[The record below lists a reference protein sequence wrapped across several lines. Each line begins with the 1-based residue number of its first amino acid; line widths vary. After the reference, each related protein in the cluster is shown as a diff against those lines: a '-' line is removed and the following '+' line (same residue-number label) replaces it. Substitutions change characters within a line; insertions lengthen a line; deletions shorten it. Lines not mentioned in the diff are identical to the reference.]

1 MKNQNLHLCQ
11 PPILKT
17 AGYGPKK
24 SPIVSAGFQRGK
36 KYTRR
41 SEKIEAVIVL
51 EDHVRGMARNEVP
64 ACLLGS
70 STELVCL
77 CDVSILR
84 VSDLILWPMTTPNG
98 MQLLFSQIAAR
109 TVVRG
114 SRSFHRSSI
123 SMYDYIHT
131 ENAFFRSLDFPIL
144 GYLFFSES
152 MCLLQTSPGYFES
165 LQAASLNNGIRC
177 RVATSPNPITTFV
190 VDQTSGSRK

>member
-84 VSDLILWPMTTPNG
+84 VSDLILWPMTTPWHAITILPNC
-98 MQLLFSQIAAR
+98 
-109 TVVRG
+109 G
-114 SRSFHRSSI
+114 SYSGPRFTFISSI
-123 SMYDYIHT
+123 
-131 ENAFFRSLDFPIL
+131 FDFD
-144 GYLFFSES
+144 
-152 MCLLQTSPGYFES
+152 
-165 LQAASLNNGIRC
+165 
-177 RVATSPNPITTFV
+177 V
-190 VDQTSGSRK
+190 